1 MTAGQPWLVW
11 GPGDRMNTDSLQRM
25 SFLTTFDTYESSAES
40 LPSPGCRHAGCR
52 CPRCWISLLFSAVSL
67 EGNPCTASP
76 STHILFICFLVC
88 LFLSSPFI
96 LDKSVTMKKIG
107 QAQPWP
113 MFSNLYD
120 EFHVRTFHSYTKCY
134 SEWLVGKAQPMLL
147 PWYHI
152 CGPEVIRESCFPCK
166 KLLTPCPSIW
176 WTPKH
181 P

>member
-1 MTAGQPWLVW
+1 MCQPYSKIISSSTNKQT
-11 GPGDRMNTDSLQRM
+11 NTPIWSLNFVRWHLLLLNNQ
-25 SFLTTFDTYESSAES
+25 L
-40 LPSPGCRHAGCR
+40 
-52 CPRCWISLLFSAVSL
+52 SLLITEIRPVFLRCYAFFYHRVLALNS
-67 EGNPCTASP
+67 
-76 STHILFICFLVC
+76 LFICFLVC